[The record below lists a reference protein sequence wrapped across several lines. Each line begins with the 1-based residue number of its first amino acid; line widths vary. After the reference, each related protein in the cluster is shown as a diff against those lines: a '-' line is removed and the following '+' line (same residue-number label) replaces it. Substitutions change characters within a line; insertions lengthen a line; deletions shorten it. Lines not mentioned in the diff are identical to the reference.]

1 MKTRTSPGAK
11 TNNPV
16 HQHSFKNDEAFSAS
30 RMTSFSNQVQEFA
43 TRPEAARR
51 AGSQAVH
58 KTLKNRKP
66 KVTQDQIFFNS
77 LKDQFRTKDAF
88 LRFN

>member
-11 TNNPV
+11 TNNSL
-16 HQHSFKNDEAFSAS
+16 HRINFKNDEAFSAS
-30 RMTSFSNQVQEFA
+30 RMTSFSNQVHEFS
-43 TRPEAARR
+43 TRPENARR
-51 AGSQAVH
+51 CGSVGIH

>member
-1 MKTRTSPGAK
+1 MNTKNSPRAK
-11 TNNPV
+11 TNNFV
-16 HQHSFKNDEAFSAS
+16 HRQSFNNDEAFSAS
-30 RMTSFSNQVQEFA
+30 RMTSFSNQVHEIS
-43 TRPEAARR
+43 TRPENARR
-51 AGSQAVH
+51 SNSMGIH